1 MVVTGFCLALLYDR
15 RKNLVAN
22 IAAHCTFNII
32 GVILIFW
39 LPRFGT

>member
-1 MVVTGFCLALLYDR
+1 MMVTGLALAVVYER

-22 IAAHCTFNII
+22 IAAHATFNVV

-39 LPRFGT
+39 FPKLGT